1 MPLRLIGIVALMM
14 LVQPL
19 LVAADSAGVWLDVPF
34 VAQER
39 DGCGAASVAMLMR
52 YWQQQPGGA
61 ENPRADAAQ
70 IYQALSS
77 PAAHGIYAS
86 EMELYLQRHGY
97 RTFAFRGEWED
108 LKHHLEKGRPLIVA
122 LKPGAKG
129 PLHYV
134 VVSGLDWDQ
143 GLVLVN
149 DPAQRKLLKEERSR
163 FDREWNGAERWT
175 LLAVPQAVA
184 P

>member
-1 MPLRLIGIVALMM
+1 MSLRLIGTVALV
-14 LVQPL
+14 LWVHAVL
-19 LVAADSAGVWLDVPF
+19 LAADPAGIWLDVPF

-39 DGCGAASVAMLMR
+39 DGCGPASIAMLMR

-61 ENPRADAAQ
+61 NVPRADVAE
-70 IYQALSS
+70 IDRALSS
-77 PAAHGIYAS
+77 RAAHGVYAS
-86 EMELYLQRHGY
+86 EMELFLQRQGY

-122 LKPGAKG
+122 LKPGAKL

-134 VVSGLDWDQ
+134 VVTGLDWDQ

-149 DPAQRKLLKEERSR
+149 DPAQRKLLKEERTR
-163 FDREWNGAERWT
+163 FDREWNGAQRWM
-175 LLAVPQAVA
+175 LLAVPQAQA

>member
-1 MPLRLIGIVALMM
+1 MRLRLIGTVVLILCAHAV
-14 LVQPL
+14 V
-19 LVAADSAGVWLDVPF
+19 VGADSTGIWLDVPF

-39 DGCGAASVAMLMR
+39 DGCGAASIAMLMR
-52 YWQQQPGGA
+52 YWQQQPGA
-61 ENPRADAAQ
+61 TDNPRADAAE
-70 IYQALSS
+70 IDRALSS

-86 EMELYLQRHGY
+86 EMERYLQQQGY

-122 LKPGAKG
+122 LKPGAKL

-134 VVSGLDWDQ
+134 VVTGLDWDQ

-163 FDREWNGAERWT
+163 FDREWDGTQRWT
-175 LLAVPQAVA
+175 LLAVPQAA